1 MISNGEILNRFD
13 VLYNN
18 IMSDSAPGLDA
29 YEKSVFWNKATLEVL
44 KNHLNP
50 KGNKYAE
57 GFDFSSKRQV
67 EFSKLV
73 KTDVVL
79 MKRDDDLSTYDTDYW
94 TISDEN
100 FSFNNVLSIINERIG
115 TIDIDTYNS
124 ILRFINTFPNLDLTD
139 ISTVTNMINYMLT
152 GLPNDH
158 PMVTK
163 LTNLI
168 NAGRDVLLNGKNTP
182 DGSYTP
188 EWLKWQRLIAEYRLP
203 PTVYT
208 TIEDM
213 GITNMVNTKVVVPV
227 NNIEYDTLS
236 SRPYPYPPKPQVW
249 RIITESRPEFVL
261 IPGTAPIDYHVRY
274 VKTPKDIN
282 LADET
287 DIPEIPESLYDE
299 VLQRAVELA
308 KNSWEGNIE
317 THKAFGERSE

>member
-124 ILRFINTFPNLDLTD
+124 ILRFINTFPNIKINDITDLT
-139 ISTVTNMINYMLT
+139 SLINYILY
-152 GLPNDH
+152 G
-158 PMVTK
+158 
-163 LTNLI
+163 
-168 NAGRDVLLNGKNTP
+168 P
-182 DGSYTP
+182 DYT
-188 EWLKWQRLIAEYRLP
+188 
-203 PTVYT
+203 
-208 TIEDM
+208 
-213 GITNMVNTKVVVPV
+213 
-227 NNIEYDTLS
+227 
-236 SRPYPYPPKPQVW
+236 
-249 RIITESRPEFVL
+249 
-261 IPGTAPIDYHVRY
+261 
-274 VKTPKDIN
+274 
-282 LADET
+282 
-287 DIPEIPESLYDE
+287 
-299 VLQRAVELA
+299 
-308 KNSWEGNIE
+308 
-317 THKAFGERSE
+317 